1 MPKPKPKFT
10 SYLIRKK
17 LGDDEW
23 DEIEVAK
30 TEPTAESI
38 LEKHGEGTY
47 RVTAIGPNTTK
58 TLWEEKL
65 GGVIDKEISDLA
77 EQAGSRVSNKTESVA
92 GEELGQKIETIQK
105 ISEHETRLDE
115 LQTDVG
121 ELKEEVSFLKNWAES
136 NGGKKEETILT
147 ADDPQWQRFA
157 AICNRLGNLGK
168 DSPKDVLLLM
178 LRACSNVAEKSGSLN
193 VEIRVIR

>member
-1 MPKPKPKFT
+1 MPKPKPKFS

-17 LGDDEW
+17 LGDNEW
-23 DEIEVAK
+23 DEVGVVE

-47 RVTAIGPNTTK
+47 RVTAIGPSTTK

-65 GGVIDKEISDLA
+65 GGVIDKETSELA
-77 EQAGSRVSNKTESVA
+77 EQAGRHVSKTEPVA

-105 ISEHETRLDE
+105 ISEHETRLDK
-115 LQTDVG
+115 LQVDVG

-136 NGGKKEETILT
+136 SGEKKAEAILA

-157 AICNRLGNLGK
+157 SVCNKLGNLGK
-168 DSPKDVLLLM
+168 ESPKDVLSLL
-178 LRACSNVAEKSGSLN
+178 LRACTNVAEKSGSLN
-193 VEIRVIR
+193 VEIRVR